1 MKMPSYAIDQIYTLL
16 SSVSK
21 PKYKDTKPTIK
32 NDAEYI
38 VINCQPITSG
48 VHQKTHVNVNCH
60 VKDITGGVPDRAK
73 LDSLAQSVLTI
84 LEKATLTGVLIDYES
99 SELIREENLS
109 EHYMNLK
116 FIVNIINL

>member
-1 MKMPSYAIDQIYTLL
+1 MKTSAYAVDQIYPLL
-16 SSVSK
+16 STVSK
-21 PKYKDTKPTIK
+21 PKYKDTKPTVK

-48 VHQKTHVNVNCH
+48 EHQKTHVNVNCH
-60 VKDITGGVPDRAK
+60 VKDIADGVPDRAK
-73 LDSLAQSVLTI
+73 LDSLSQSVLNI

-99 SELIREENLS
+99 SELIREENLT

>member
-1 MKMPSYAIDQIYTLL
+1 MKMPSYAIDQIYPLL
-16 SSVSK
+16 STVSK

-38 VINCQPITSG
+38 VINCQPITAD

-99 SELIREENLS
+99 SELIREENLQ